1 MNKSKLFLGLF
12 LIAIGFI
19 TSCKTDD
26 VKPFVTLS
34 TNKTSISE
42 DLGEA
47 EITAS
52 IAQPTDADVVIT
64 LNFAGTATGDGVD
77 FTISKTDIV
86 ISAGSV
92 SGSAVL
98 KTVQDATQ
106 EGNETVDISIKS
118 VTGGT
123 TNGSQI
129 VSVTIEDD
137 DVPFV
142 VNIIMNEVLYDPSNT
157 GLVGDANGDGV
168 YSQAQDEFI
177 ELINLSSKSV
187 DMGGYKIFDSS
198 NLITGVPNHLIP
210 ANTIVPSGG
219 CLLIFG
225 GGTPTGLF
233 GGAIVQTSTSGD
245 LNMNNAGD
253 IMTLTDQTGKVI
265 TSFDIT
271 PLSDNPNESY
281 TRFPDITGD
290 FIQHHLANG
299 SLVFSPGTKVDGTRF
314 LP

>member
-1 MNKSKLFLGLF
+1 MKKNKLFLGLF
-12 LIAIGFI
+12 ISLA
-19 TSCKTDD
+19 TLSSCRTDD

-34 TNKTSISE
+34 SNKASITE

-47 EITAS
+47 EI
-52 IAQPTDADVVIT
+52 IATITQPSNEDVVLI
-64 LNFAGTATGDGVD
+64 LNFAGTATGDNVD
-77 FTISKTDIV
+77 YSISKTEIV
-86 ISAGSV
+86 IPAGSL

-106 EGNETVDISIKS
+106 EGNETVEISINS
-118 VTGGT
+118 LIGAT

-142 VNIIMNEVLYDPSNT
+142 VQIIMNEVLYDPSNV
-157 GLVGDANGDGV
+157 GLAGDANGDGV

-177 ELINLSSKSV
+177 EFINLSSKSV

-198 NLITGVPNHLIP
+198 NLLTGVPNHTIST
-210 ANTIVPSGG
+210 NTIVPSGG

-253 IMTLTDQTGKVI
+253 IVTLTDPSGTAI
-265 TSFDIT
+265 TSFDLT

-281 TRFPDITGD
+281 SRFPDITGD
-290 FIQHHLANG
+290 FIQHYLANA

>member
-1 MNKSKLFLGLF
+1 MLATLS
-12 LIAIGFI
+12 
-19 TSCKTDD
+19 SCRTDD
-26 VKPFVTLS
+26 VKPYVTLS
-34 TNKTSISE
+34 SNKASITE

-47 EITAS
+47 EI
-52 IAQPTDADVVIT
+52 IATITQPSNEDLVLT

-77 FTISKTDIV
+77 YSINKTEIV
-86 ISAGSV
+86 IPAGSL

-98 KTVQDATQ
+98 STVQDATQ
-106 EGNETVDISIKS
+106 EGNETVEISIKS
-118 VTGGT
+118 VIGGT
-123 TNGSQI
+123 TNSSQI

-142 VNIIMNEVLYDPSNT
+142 VQIIMNEVLYDPSNV
-157 GLVGDANGDGV
+157 GLAGDANGDGV

-177 ELINLSSKSV
+177 EFINLSSKSV
-187 DMGGYKIFDSS
+187 NMGGYKIFDSS

-219 CLLIFG
+219 CLVVFG

-253 IMTLTDQTGKVI
+253 IMTLTDPTGNVI
-265 TSFDIT
+265 VSFDVT

-290 FIQHHLANG
+290 FIQHHLAN
-299 SLVFSPGTKVDGTRF
+299 SLLVYSPGTKVDGTPF